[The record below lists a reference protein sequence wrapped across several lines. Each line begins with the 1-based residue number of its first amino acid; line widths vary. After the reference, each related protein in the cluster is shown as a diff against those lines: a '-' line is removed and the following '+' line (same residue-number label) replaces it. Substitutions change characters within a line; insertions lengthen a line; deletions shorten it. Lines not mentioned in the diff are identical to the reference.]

1 MNAYAKR
8 HLGLSFTLCGTLA
21 WVAPAISQ
29 SPEDTKQWEL
39 QHAQVLAEQRARA
52 EQLERER
59 AARKADPMAWVRTLD
74 PMTAG
79 GWEFRTVAGDG
90 SWAAFTTLHQMKRS
104 GHVVTVWLRQEF
116 AETQADPNGDHY
128 LSMVQRVEYDCGK
141 DRARPALVIYYS
153 DNNMKGAAQTE
164 QADPKQTP
172 WTPIVPGTLGESDL
186 AWACNADAAHGH

>member
-1 MNAYAKR
+1 MNGYSNAILSFSLCGV
-8 HLGLSFTLCGTLA
+8 LGLAGPGNCQT
-21 WVAPAISQ
+21 
-29 SPEDTKQWEL
+29 PEDQKQWEV
-39 QHAQVLAEQRARA
+39 QRAQAIADQRARA
-52 EQLERER
+52 EQLEHER

-74 PMTAG
+74 PMSAG

-90 SWAAFTTLHQMKRS
+90 SWAAFSTTHQMKRS

-116 AETQADPNGDHY
+116 AESQADANGDRY

-153 DNNMKGAAQTE
+153 DNNMKGNAQTE

-172 WTPIVPGTLGESDL
+172 RTPIVPGTLGESDM
-186 AWACNADAAHGH
+186 AWACNADGKHSEH